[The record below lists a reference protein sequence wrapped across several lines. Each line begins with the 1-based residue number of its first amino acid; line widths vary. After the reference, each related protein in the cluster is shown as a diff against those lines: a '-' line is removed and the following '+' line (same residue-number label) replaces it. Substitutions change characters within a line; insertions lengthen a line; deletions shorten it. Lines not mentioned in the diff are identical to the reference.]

1 MAQNDLA
8 GMLLEGR
15 GLPSAA
21 PDEAGAERWLK
32 ESAGQ
37 GFYRAMVG
45 LAVLWG
51 DIGRYREI
59 WGDMARYRSG
69 WPSCAL
75 AARGRRRRCRGC
87 GGRRSSGQTR
97 RRAGRMSRSSEQE

>member
-51 DIGRYREI
+51 DIGRSREI

-97 RRAGRMSRSSEQE
+97 RRAGPHEQE